1 MFEEYLEVYE
11 IVNILALIVGILFGA
26 IAQKNQFCFGGG
38 IKDYIET
45 KSTKRAASV
54 VIAMISAII
63 TTYFV
68 TTYFEVDLTETPYL
82 KENINYFTIILGGVL
97 FGIGMIVSDG
107 CSARHMVKSSQ
118 GDIYSVIALL
128 FIAISAY
135 ATIKGILN
143 PLVFPLIQN
152 SFLLELS
159 SYITNFTLN
168 IYFVL
173 ILLTIFL
180 LFLIKGDFKKI
191 LGLYD
196 GILIGIL
203 VGVMWYVTGIIGAES
218 MEKTIGLSSLSFIYS
233 SGETLQTITD
243 YNLIGMRNSVV
254 LIIGIFIGAF
264 LMSLGNK
271 NYSKVCNKNP
281 QPNKLQSKIVGGT
294 LMGVGGVMAIGCTIG
309 QGLTGLSTLALGSV
323 VAISSILI
331 SAYFS
336 IVILKRYNQNI

>member
-1 MFEEYLEVYE
+1 MFEDYLEVYE
-11 IVNILALIVGILFGA
+11 VVNILALIVGILFGA
-26 IAQKNQFCFGGG
+26 IAQKSQFCFGGG
-38 IKDYIET
+38 LRDYIET
-45 KSTKRAASV
+45 NSTKRASSV
-54 VIAMISAII
+54 VMAMISAVV

-68 TTYFEVDLTETPYL
+68 TTYFEVDLTQTPYL
-82 KENINYFTIILGGVL
+82 KESVNYFTIVFGGVL

-118 GDIYSVIALL
+118 GDIYSIIALL

-135 ATIKGILN
+135 ATIKGVLN
-143 PLVFPLIQN
+143 PVIFPLIQN
-152 SFLLELS
+152 TFLLELS
-159 SYITNFTLN
+159 SYISNFALN
-168 IYFVL
+168 IYFVVVV
-173 ILLTIFL
+173 LTMLL

-203 VGVMWYVTGIIGAES
+203 VGVMWYVTGYIGAES
-218 MEKTIGLSSLSFIYS
+218 MEKTISLSALSFIYS

-264 LMSLGNK
+264 LMSLVNK
-271 NYSKVCNKNP
+271 SYTKACNITP
-281 QPNKLQSKIVGGT
+281 QPNKLRSKIVGGT
-294 LMGVGGVMAIGCTIG
+294 LMGVGGVMAIGCTMG
-309 QGLTGLSTLALGSV
+309 QGLSGLSTLALAST
-323 VAISSILI
+323 VAISSILV

-336 IVILKRYNQNI
+336 IIILKKYNKN